1 MRRRGASAAAAASQE
16 NGTNAAKERVPFGSG
31 KAKYKNA
38 GRSSQPSMCK
48 FLLGLMLTS
57 PSLILIALRLPDFAL
72 FDVHFNT
79 TVSPAAIYVAFIF
92 WSMCIVRFAARKPW
106 LVGLLSILAGLCVKH
121 YADHVPAPLLTCGP
135 TGRCTTL
142 VTGAN
147 SGIGL
152 ALAQTLAAQGHRV
165 LMACRSRS
173 SCDDARQAVIKHAS
187 SAKGAKS
194 DGAVADDLAL
204 RIHALP
210 GLELGNPRSIE
221 SWIDTLLRSRPGVK
235 LDIAF
240 NNAGFVPVGNQS
252 TSPFGLEM
260 GFGVSHLGHFK
271 LVADLR
277 EAHAFRHGATV
288 VQVSSDASRL
298 GAFHSSIFEG
308 AGEGDLRGEKTVG
321 CAMAFPFCLPPVRI
335 EGLRRPSPLAFGV
348 YGFGGY
354 TRAKLANVL
363 YARRLSTVGAEAGGE
378 LTAASVYLPLPWR
391 ESRTRSPLHTHA
403 HLPCRAMMIADRGC
417 VAHLSL
423 APRLPPSRH
432 QPSRHRLHTVGRAN
446 RQALCMDRKHPGPN
460 RRDASRHHVALA
472 AASASGGS
480 CGHASGACGQD
491 LARGIL

>member
-1 MRRRGASAAAAASQE
+1 M
-16 NGTNAAKERVPFGSG
+16 
-31 KAKYKNA
+31 
-38 GRSSQPSMCK
+38 
-48 FLLGLMLTS
+48 
-57 PSLILIALRLPDFAL
+57 
-72 FDVHFNT
+72 
-79 TVSPAAIYVAFIF
+79 
-92 WSMCIVRFAARKPW
+92 
-106 LVGLLSILAGLCVKH
+106 
-121 YADHVPAPLLTCGP
+121 
-135 TGRCTTL
+135 
-142 VTGAN
+142 
-147 SGIGL
+147 
-152 ALAQTLAAQGHRV
+152 
-165 LMACRSRS
+165 
-173 SCDDARQAVIKHAS
+173 
-187 SAKGAKS
+187 
-194 DGAVADDLAL
+194 
-204 RIHALP
+204 
-210 GLELGNPRSIE
+210 
-221 SWIDTLLRSRPGVK
+221 K

-403 HLPCRAMMIADRGC
+403 HLPCRALMIADRGC

-432 QPSRHRLHTVGRAN
+432 QPSRHRLHTLAEQIAKPFAWIGSTRVQTEEM
-446 RQALCMDRKHPGPN
+446 QAATMWLLLRP
-460 RRDASRHHVALA
+460 R
-472 AASASGGS
+472 ASGGS

-491 LARGIL
+491 LPGAYCNGMGQPVPDALPLPEHRRTTSLQEGCGK